1 MNLTAADIARAL
13 HGRRS
18 GNRWM
23 ARCPAHDDRTPS
35 LGITESDGKVLVCC
49 YAGCAQDDVIAALQA
64 RGLWPERERPEWRPA
79 DHARWAAQQQG
90 ARRIRSEAR
99 YFADAARQM
108 AEWALEELS
117 PVDPERPVHTALLA
131 ALRASPEAEYRVWL
145 KHQPEWA
152 GALVHAGRER
162 ERRLARMILA
172 FVTAEVA
179 HAA

>member
-1 MNLTAADIARAL
+1 VNLTAADIARAL

-49 YAGCAQDDVIAALQA
+49 YAGCAQADVIAALRA

-79 DHARWAAQQQG
+79 GHARWAAQQQE
-90 ARRIRSEAR
+90 ARRICTEAA

-108 AEWALEELS
+108 AEWELQVL
-117 PVDPERPVHTALLA
+117 PATDPDRAELTSVLS
-131 ALRASPEAEYRVWL
+131 ALRVSPEAEYRAWL